1 MRSIMLLCAAC
12 CCVFCGCQ
20 TAHVKVGADGVWEAT
35 LASHWFSRDIDSF
48 SAEVR
53 EGGKFTLSLNGYKG
67 DVSEQLPAFT
77 REMWQGLAFL
87 GQIAAATV
95 NPAAASVAAPASTGG
110 PQFTAA
116 KAQSSQSA
124 APSADKDCD
133 GGVCAPQN

>member
-1 MRSIMLLCAAC
+1 MKKLMIIATAAAAAA
-12 CCVFCGCQ
+12 GCQ
-20 TAHVKVGADGVWEAT
+20 TAHVKVDGDGKWEAT
-35 LASHWFSRDIDSF
+35 VRSHWFSREIADLSG
-48 SAEVR
+48 EVM
-53 EGGKFTLSLNGYKG
+53 EGGKFKFALNGYKG